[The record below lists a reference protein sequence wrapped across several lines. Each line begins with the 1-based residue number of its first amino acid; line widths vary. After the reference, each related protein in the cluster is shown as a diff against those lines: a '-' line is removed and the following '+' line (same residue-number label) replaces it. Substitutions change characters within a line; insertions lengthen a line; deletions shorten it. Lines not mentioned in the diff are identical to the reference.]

1 MELSICYILEKLCNC
16 RQKEDCPLGWQ
27 CLKNV
32 LVYQA
37 TVKTEGGEARNYM
50 GLTANS
56 FKERYSG
63 HLFNFNHEESKGTR
77 LSNYISQLKSEG
89 KIFEIN

>member
-37 TVKTEGGEARNYM
+37 TEGGEARNYM
-50 GLTANS
+50 DFTANS

-63 HLFNFNHEESKGTR
+63 HLFKFDHEESKGTT
-77 LSNYISQLKSEG
+77 LSAYSWQLKVKG
-89 KIFEIN
+89 RDLKLI